1 MSWGA
6 GRRDNNEAEIVSAL
20 VKAGCD
26 VDYVSFKPYDIVVGR
41 SSQSYLLEVKTKKGR
56 MRQSQV
62 DFKRDW
68 RGHYAVVR
76 TPEEAL
82 KAVGL

>member
-1 MSWGA
+1 MA
-6 GRRDNNEAEIVSAL
+6 AL
-20 VKAGCD
+20 QKAGCD
-26 VDYVSFKPYDIVVGR
+26 VEYAYRKPYDIIVGR
-41 SSQSYLLEVKTKKGR
+41 GFKTYLIECKTKHGKL
-56 MRQSQV
+56 RQSQV
-62 DFKRDW
+62 DFQRDW